1 MRGAALAFGVWA
13 ALATCGVA
21 DEADLAVIMETPE
34 GWPWLLGDVTGKLG
48 SKKIAWQTYDFS
60 IGAMDASVWAG
71 DPWGPVEFHLTG
83 YTPGDPQS
91 TRMGLRVTAGF
102 GDTLRLGQASGP
114 VEVVITLGSEDNGPR
129 LSSEGHSA
137 SLSIASLVR
146 SADNQ
151 NYGHVTGTIT
161 ARLCPVMWEGKSC
174 QDFTAGFD
182 TDMQFDGEFPI
193 TFGTK

>member
-1 MRGAALAFGVWA
+1 MRGAALAFAVWA
-13 ALATCGVA
+13 GLAPHAGAQEVYMPPP
-21 DEADLAVIMETPE
+21 D

-48 SKKIAWQTYDFS
+48 GKAIAWQAYDFS
-60 IGAMDASVWAG
+60 IGALDASVWAG
-71 DPWGPVEFHLTG
+71 NPWGPVEFYLTG
-83 YTPGDPQS
+83 FTPGDPQS
-91 TRMGLRVTAGF
+91 RRMGLHVTAGF
-102 GDTLRLGQASGP
+102 GDTFRTGKADGP
-114 VEVVITLGSEDNGPR
+114 VTVVITLGSDDMGPR

-137 SLSIASLVR
+137 SLSIASLVP